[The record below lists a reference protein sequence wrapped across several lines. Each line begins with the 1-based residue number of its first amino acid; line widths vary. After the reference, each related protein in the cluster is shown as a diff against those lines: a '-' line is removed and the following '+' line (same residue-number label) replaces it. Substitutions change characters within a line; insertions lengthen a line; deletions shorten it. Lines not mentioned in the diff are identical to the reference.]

1 MDLLLEEITRETQR
15 AEITPAHVFLEGM
28 AEASFA
34 NAASLIAR
42 VPTDALRLRAA
53 YSIKTNPR
61 RELLALARRHGFCA
75 EVISAE
81 ELDWALSNG
90 YGHEAIIYN
99 GPRPLS
105 TRPSAV
111 HVAFAD
117 SILAFQAYAQA
128 RTAAVIGVRLHPQGI
143 ASRFGVAPEEFQDL
157 LRCVAALPADLALG
171 VSFHIRPEDFGER
184 SWQDIAR
191 SILHLATQLQHGTN
205 CRITVLDFGGGW
217 TPGEFQNGLSHDLP
231 QVLAEIAPALP
242 HVREVFIEPGQAV
255 ATPCVALFSRVLE
268 IRHCKSG
275 AVDAILDG
283 SIHDAPHIDAYPH
296 RMFARADGM
305 VRPLDAGQDRLLGC
319 ACLEYDVLAPNV
331 SLPKTLKAGD
341 FVAIADCGSYDSSMS
356 FLFARGGASQGAYT
370 SV

>member
-1 MDLLLEEITRETQR
+1 MLEEITREARRGQ
-15 AEITPAHVFLEGM
+15 ITPAHVFLKGT

-34 NAASLIAR
+34 TAASLIAR

-81 ELDWALSNG
+81 ELDWALGNG

-105 TRPSAV
+105 KPRAPV
-111 HVAFAD
+111 HAAFAD

-128 RTAAVIGVRLHPQGI
+128 RSAAVIGVRLRPQGI
-143 ASRFGVAPEEFQDL
+143 SSRFGVPPVEFQDL
-157 LRCVAALPADLALG
+157 LRCAAGLPADLALG
-171 VSFHIRPEDFGER
+171 VSFHIRPEDFGQR

-191 SILHLATQLQHGTN
+191 SVLHLATQLQHGTN

-217 TPGEFQNGLSHDLP
+217 TPDEFQNGLFHDLP
-231 QVLAEIAPALP
+231 QVLAEIGPALP

-255 ATPCVALFSRVLE
+255 ATPCVALLSRVLE

-275 AVDAILDG
+275 TVDAILDG
-283 SIHDAPHIDAYPH
+283 SIHDAPHLNAYPH
-296 RMFARADGM
+296 RIFARADGV
-305 VRPLDAGQDRLLGC
+305 VRPLAGGQDRLLGC
-319 ACLEYDVLAPNV
+319 ACLEYDVLAPNIA
-331 SLPKTLKAGD
+331 LPKTLKTGD

-356 FLFARGGASQGAYT
+356 FLFARGGASQAADT
-370 SV
+370 SVSQN